1 MKLLKKKNF
10 KWRGVLL
17 LLIISIVSIFSFSP
31 IHKITSNIDLL
42 AFFDN
47 NTYEEKPLSEVVNTM
62 YVTMID
68 NNYKVVATTNPKI
81 EVDKD
86 YTFSDEQVPAKQP
99 NINDTYKILYEL
111 EDMNDENGY
120 AKIEEGLVYTLE
132 LPEYINPQEVYEEPI
147 TKKCTEFTKKGK
159 SIACGG
165 IYKEDNKYIFKV
177 KFRNVL
183 NKKDVKLDKDY
194 DCAIFT
200 GGEERFELLTK
211 FNLEKN
217 TLFDDGIHKYM
228 VSIEDYIKGTE
239 KVFYDITLEE
249 LYNLMPNNPKWMDGA
264 RSGAII
270 PLAIFYKAN
279 IKWIIPSDLN
289 LINGVIND
297 LK

>member
-183 NKKDVKLDKDY
+183 NKKDVKASYQYQIKIDK
-194 DCAIFT
+194 T
-200 GGEERFELLTK
+200 
-211 FNLEKN
+211 
-217 TLFDDGIHKYM
+217 
-228 VSIEDYIKGTE
+228 IED
-239 KVFYDITLEE
+239 VLF
-249 LYNLMPNNPKWMDGA
+249 
-264 RSGAII
+264 
-270 PLAIFYKAN
+270 N
-279 IKWIIPSDLN
+279 IKTIDFGFP
-289 LINGVIND
+289 GVIQLFMEKEEHLVIETPNYTVNIENNGYTSNTQNYES
-297 LK
+297 LVKVNSIMK